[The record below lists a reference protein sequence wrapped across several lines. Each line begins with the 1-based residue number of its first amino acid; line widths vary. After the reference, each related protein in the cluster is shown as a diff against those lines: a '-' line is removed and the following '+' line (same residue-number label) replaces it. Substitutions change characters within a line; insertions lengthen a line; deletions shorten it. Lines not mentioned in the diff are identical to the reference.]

1 MVVVSAIVLA
11 IVDTGYRRSDKIDI
25 AFEMRV
31 SCLEKVIDLGC
42 VRVGQWLFG
51 RMVDGVGSVTAVR
64 YAGS

>member
-25 AFEMRV
+25 AFERRV

-42 VRVGQWLFG
+42 VR
-51 RMVDGVGSVTAVR
+51 A
-64 YAGS
+64 